1 MKLYFSSKQIPQLRH
16 LSLTQRLDALQAAQK
31 KLTGPEKLLLNVVK
45 LLILIPVF
53 VLILQVSNN
62 WFALLW
68 ALLLSLLYPLLIKPM
83 EFGLCVKYLSQKSLE
98 LHGGGK

>member
-1 MKLYFSSKQIPQLRH
+1 MKLYFSSKQIPQLQH

-45 LLILIPVF
+45 LVILIPVF

-83 EFGLCVKYLSQKSLE
+83 EFGLCAKYLYPKSLE
-98 LHGGGK
+98 LHGGE